1 MSPAIVHPSPR
12 DGEVPTTQHGRCQT
26 LASLMRG
33 ELCEQFAR
41 RPGLRRDAGRYLYF
55 IGEPAKSLYYLK
67 SGLVKTSRM
76 SAEGDETILQL
87 HRAGDV
93 LGELCFCVGTRLEQ
107 AVALEP
113 SEVVEIPLVDI
124 LARFRH
130 APDAALEL
138 VLVLSERLGSMHDRV
153 QSLAVEPTMERL
165 ARTLLLLASSLG
177 EETPGG
183 TQITHYVKQEEL
195 AQMVAARREVVS
207 GLLNRL
213 RERGL
218 IQYSRKSAISVR
230 RDALQA
236 YVNSLRPPPE

>member
-1 MSPAIVHPSPR
+1 MNGSALRPSPMS
-12 DGEVPTTQHGRCQT
+12 GEAVLAQHGRCDA
-26 LASLMRG
+26 LSGLLRG
-33 ELCEQFAR
+33 GLCEQLAR
-41 RPGLRRDAGRYLYF
+41 RPGRRRGAGRFLYL
-55 IGEPAKSLYYLK
+55 IGEPARSLYYLK

-76 SAEGDETILQL
+76 STEGTETILQL

-107 AVALEP
+107 AVTLEP
-113 SEVVEIPLVDI
+113 SEVVEVPLVDI
-124 LARFRH
+124 LAQLRH

-138 VLVLSERLGSMHDRV
+138 VHLLSERLGTMHDRV
-153 QSLAVEPTMERL
+153 ESLAVEPAIERL
-165 ARTLLLLASSLG
+165 ARTLLLLAASLG
-177 EETPGG
+177 EETADG
-183 TQITHYVKQEEL
+183 TQITHYVTQEEL

-218 IQYSRKSAISVR
+218 IQYSRKSAINVH

-236 YVNSLRPPPE
+236 YVDSLRPHDA

>member
-1 MSPAIVHPSPR
+1 MHGPVLPPSSAFGDTPQ
-12 DGEVPTTQHGRCQT
+12 GQHNRCDA
-26 LASLMRG
+26 LSGLLRG
-33 ELCEQFAR
+33 GLCAQLAR
-41 RPGLRRDAGRYLYF
+41 RPGQRRSAGRFLYL
-55 IGEPAKSLYYLK
+55 IGEPARSLYYLK

-76 SAEGDETILQL
+76 SPEGNETILQL

-107 AVALEP
+107 AVALES

-124 LARFRH
+124 LAQLRH

-138 VLVLSERLGSMHDRV
+138 VHVLSERLGTMHDRV
-153 QSLAVEPTMERL
+153 ESLAVEPAIERL
-165 ARTLLLLASSLG
+165 ARTLLLLADSLG

-230 RDALQA
+230 RDELQA
-236 YVNSLRPPPE
+236 YVDSLRPNDA